1 MHVHGP
7 TTRSRRLTSALAA
20 AAVVLLPLTGCQSAT
35 SSPPAGERLAECDGV
50 GLTRVG
56 YSPYS
61 NSGGYFP
68 LVEKGLQSVLG
79 DCGIDVVTSDPDG
92 ESGEQ
97 VSGIEN
103 LVAAGAKAVIV
114 CPTDPKAISPV
125 ARRLAGQDVLVIGLA
140 TDIPEADVVFNLD
153 DRAFGEL
160 EGESAGGWLA
170 ANRTDEKPT
179 VAILHQ
185 DSGGAPLIARHEG
198 VIAGLDAALGEGE
211 WTLVSE
217 VEAYQ
222 EDTGNAQ
229 TSTVLQAHPDLDLIV
244 GLNDSSALGALS
256 AVKASG
262 RTPGEDVAIVTGG
275 EDARILQ
282 GVLSGEVVS
291 TVGLF
296 PVQQGEIIAR
306 AVLELSSG
314 GDVER
319 EQIVPVEL
327 VTAENAQGILDSL
340 G

>member
-7 TTRSRRLTSALAA
+7 TTRLRRTAVALAA
-20 AAVVLLPLTGCQSAT
+20 AAVVLLPLSGCQSAST
-35 SSPPAGERLAECDGV
+35 TPAGERPAECDGV
-50 GLTRVG
+50 DLTRVG

-61 NSGGYFP
+61 NTGGYFP
-68 LVEKGLQSVLG
+68 LVEKGLEGVLS

-125 ARRLAGQDVLVIGLA
+125 ARRLTGQDVLVVGLA

-170 ANRTDEKPT
+170 ANRVDEVPT

-185 DSGGAPLIARHEG
+185 DSGGEPLIARHEG
-198 VIAGLDAALGEGE
+198 VIAGIDAVLGEGK

-244 GLNDSSALGALS
+244 GLNDSSALGAIS

-262 RTPGEDVAIVTGG
+262 RTPGEDVGIVTGG

-282 GVLSGEVVS
+282 GVLSGDVVS

-296 PVQQGEIIAR
+296 PLQQGEIIAR
-306 AVLELSSG
+306 AVLELASG
-314 GDVER
+314 GEVER